1 MIGHT
6 KVDGLL
12 GRNFLLGTAGDAINA
27 VLAGAG
33 HNLRLL
39 RRWLAELLVLVVS
52 WLVAILA
59 PPGRASATRTAF

>member
-12 GRNFLLGTAGDAINA
+12 GRNLLLGTAGDAINA

-39 RRWLAELLVLVVS
+39 RRWLADFLALMFK
-52 WLVAILA
+52 WLAVILEPPA
-59 PPGRASATRTAF
+59 PASATPTAS

>member
-1 MIGHT
+1 
-6 KVDGLL
+6 VDGLL

-39 RRWLAELLVLVVS
+39 RRWLAELLALVFS
-52 WLVAILA
+52 WLAAILN
-59 PPGRASATRTAF
+59 PPGPASATRFAF